1 MSSNGSDLQAQRVV
15 SIRRKL
21 HQGMLLKKISI
32 YLGADL
38 LLFFLIFF
46 IFLLGQIYAVSG
58 VFPDLRSIHGFREWM
73 GSLLKIGG
81 LSDWKA
87 QVKGGEWVLST
98 RLLVG
103 TRSGLIEIPLQ

>member
-46 IFLLGQIYAVSG
+46 IFLLGQIMRFRACFRICAVHTDFGNGWALFS
-58 VFPDLRSIHGFREWM
+58 R
-73 GSLLKIGG
+73 
-81 LSDWKA
+81 
-87 QVKGGEWVLST
+87 
-98 RLLVG
+98 
-103 TRSGLIEIPLQ
+103 